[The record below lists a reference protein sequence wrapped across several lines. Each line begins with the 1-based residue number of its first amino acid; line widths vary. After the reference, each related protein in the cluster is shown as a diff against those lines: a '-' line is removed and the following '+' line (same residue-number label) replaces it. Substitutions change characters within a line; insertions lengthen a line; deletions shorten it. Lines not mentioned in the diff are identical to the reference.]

1 MGFAQ
6 GWIKGAHD
14 RRPHH
19 GCLRTDQHGVSRN
32 HQDRQERCQQPGCE
46 TQEDGS
52 EQGT

>member
-1 MGFAQ
+1 MDLHKVGL
-6 GWIKGAHD
+6 KAHMIAARTTD
-14 RRPHH
+14 A
-19 GCLRTDQHGVSRN
+19 LRTDQHGVSRN